1 VSVGCVKVGW
11 VNVGWVKV
19 WGINVGWVKVRWVKV
34 GCSLAGWVNV
44 EWVQDGLI
52 NIGWVKVCRFYVC
65 KVKVDWVKFWW
76 VKVNGSEV
84 GESGS
89 AESRL
94 SHRAGIPLGITVR
107 FITPAPGENVG
118 AKRRAIG
125 FGGPPPVPPRPPLL
139 FILPPTRIFLIFWHV
154 VGGKYL
160 RSMEKTRGQ
169 KKSMGKSYGRF
180 SDFGP
185 IRRL

>member
-1 VSVGCVKVGW
+1 VLLSHFGVILGSFSDHFRVILGSFWTHLGSFWNHFGVILGPFWDHFGSLYKKKDPKTTQNDPYQNNKKTGQKVATQPQQIPARSQHFPG
-11 VNVGWVKV
+11 
-19 WGINVGWVKVRWVKV
+19 
-34 GCSLAGWVNV
+34 
-44 EWVQDGLI
+44 
-52 NIGWVKVCRFYVC
+52 
-65 KVKVDWVKFWW
+65 
-76 VKVNGSEV
+76 
-84 GESGS
+84 
-89 AESRL
+89 
-94 SHRAGIPLGITVR
+94 HRAGIPLGITVR

-169 KKSMGKSYGRF
+169 KKSMGKSYARF
-180 SDFGP
+180 SVFGP
-185 IRRL
+185 IRRF